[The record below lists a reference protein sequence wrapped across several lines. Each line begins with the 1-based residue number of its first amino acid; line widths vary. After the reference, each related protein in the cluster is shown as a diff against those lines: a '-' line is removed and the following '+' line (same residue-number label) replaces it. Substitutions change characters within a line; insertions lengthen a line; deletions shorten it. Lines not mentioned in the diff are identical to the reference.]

1 MNPHGTGHA
10 VVAHV
15 AGEPITIHH
24 VAARLAAIRRGPLAP
39 LLPRSGPEDRR
50 GRRWVLRLLVT
61 EAIVSHHA
69 GFMAGP
75 ASNPETGG
83 LSVNG
88 VDDVR
93 AAALAGAA
101 QRLFDQVT
109 SEISVTEEEVRG
121 YYVRNLDRY
130 RLPERRQLRHRS
142 EDNLQ
147 SARMVAAILANGDA
161 AGSRFELRRG
171 EFAGLFEDAVFAA
184 QVGEIVGPIESELGW
199 HVALVEAIFE
209 SGYAPFERVRS
220 TIESDLL
227 SVARGRAFD
236 EWLEQQRRNLAI
248 VIPGWGHPGDPSLP
262 DFSHRH

>member
-1 MNPHGTGHA
+1 
-10 VVAHV
+10 
-15 AGEPITIHH
+15 
-24 VAARLAAIRRGPLAP
+24 
-39 LLPRSGPEDRR
+39 
-50 GRRWVLRLLVT
+50 VLRLLVT

-75 ASNPETGG
+75 ASISDAGG

-88 VDDVR
+88 VDGVR
-93 AAALAGAA
+93 AAALADAA

-109 SEISVTEEEVRG
+109 SGIGVTEEEVHG

-130 RLPERRQLRHRS
+130 CLPERRLLRQRS
-142 EDNLQ
+142 EKNLQ
-147 SARMVAAILANGDA
+147 SARLVAASLANGDA
-161 AGSRFELRRG
+161 AGSRFEMRRG
-171 EFAGLFEDAVFAA
+171 EFAGPFEEAVFAA
-184 QVGEIVGPIESELGW
+184 QVREVIGPIESELGW

-220 TIESDLL
+220 DIESDLL

-236 EWLEQQRRNLAI
+236 QWLEQQRRALAT